1 LLKILES
8 FKMNDDSG
16 VIQKPKRRIILP
28 KVQDTNVIPKVE
40 NLLSDAMIILSTE
53 LSRYKDKVVKRGAML
68 DLKEA
73 RVVANYIESITKL
86 NKEARESARM
96 NDFSKMSDQELR
108 ELMDTVLGVKAESRI
123 SDKQSDQNIE
133 HNRESEEEPKN

>member
-1 LLKILES
+1 MLKILES

>member
-1 LLKILES
+1 
-8 FKMNDDSG
+8 MNDDSG